1 MAFSPRRVPLALLTS
16 TLLLAGACS
25 GEEVPEALPLADDAP
40 ATASDLDSSDL
51 DTGVESDRDEP
62 GIESATAELTP
73 EQQGLLED
81 CANGLAEATADADP
95 ASATYSDDVAA
106 AILAPG
112 STVMS
117 TCAVL
122 FDPSSG
128 IEQSVVIS
136 FMLEAL
142 PPELLLAVSA
152 LIPADDSSLIPP
164 GVDLDAVVGGGETDD
179 EAEPTLDSSVES
191 DVVTLD

>member
-1 MAFSPRRVPLALLTS
+1 M
-16 TLLLAGACS
+16 LLAGACS

-51 DTGVESDRDEP
+51 DAGVESDRDEP

-128 IEQSVVIS
+128 IEQNVVIS

-152 LIPADDSSLIPP
+152 LIPADDSSLVPP
-164 GVDLDAVVGGGETDD
+164 GVDLDAVVGGGETDE
-179 EAEPTLDSSVES
+179 EAEPTLDPSVES